1 MQRGC
6 EAFMQK
12 PFNVYALSR
21 TIRDVIDRR
30 GGEERTGETIFPER
44 ESKLQRHWT

>member
-12 PFNVYALSR
+12 PFNVYALSQ
-21 TIRDVIDRR
+21 TIRDVIDRTRR
-30 GGEERTGETIFPER
+30 GR
-44 ESKLQRHWT
+44 EDG